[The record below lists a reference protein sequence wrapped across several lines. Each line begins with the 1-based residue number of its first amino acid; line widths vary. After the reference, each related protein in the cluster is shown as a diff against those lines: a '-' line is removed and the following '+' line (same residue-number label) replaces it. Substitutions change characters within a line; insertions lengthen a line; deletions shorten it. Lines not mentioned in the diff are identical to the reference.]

1 VTPNDPSV
9 TEGDAPRTDDQP
21 DRREAAAYMQAFLQM
36 SRDTQLSGTL
46 TGPPVTLGFSS
57 AATLPIPQGIP
68 GYEILGELGRGGM
81 GVVYKARQTGLK
93 RVVALKMVLAGGHAG
108 PEQVARF
115 RAEAEAV
122 ARLRHPGIVQVF
134 DIGEHEGRPYFSMEF
149 VDGPSLAQEL
159 ARELPPPRTAAAL
172 VAGLAVAVHAAHQQ
186 GVIHRDLKPG
196 NILLGRDEFGSN
208 EEAQTPVGIQSSF
221 LARHTAFQPKI
232 ADFGLAKQVQGES
245 DLTHTGAVLGTPC
258 YMAPEQAAGD
268 ATAVGPVADVYAL
281 GGILYECLTGRP
293 PFRGATL
300 ADTLDQVLRTDPI
313 PPSRLQAG
321 IPRDLEVICL
331 KCLRKEPNRRYAS
344 AAALADDLRRF
355 LEGQAILARPA
366 GVVERGWRWCRRKP
380 AVAALLAVVAA
391 TLLGGTG
398 GVLYFAIQADR
409 EADRATGLRIAAEG
423 AAAKEAEAS
432 RQAQT
437 AAEGLRRSLT
447 RLHITTGN
455 RFLEATPPDRAPAAW
470 WFARAW
476 EGEDESADAQ
486 TEAGHRLR
494 VGFALAQGPQLVGA
508 CFHRR
513 PVADALFDPSGKFV
527 LTRTDSPVA
536 QLWDPFKG
544 EPIAQLEHPR
554 KVTASAVRPAGGQ
567 AATGS
572 EDGAVRLWD
581 LPTGRLLR
589 TIPQGGPVLFVSYE
603 RGGKLLVAATAAG
616 AVHFWNPDTGESA
629 APSLKLA
636 QAVYAVGFSPDGRRA
651 VTADAGH
658 AARVWEVDTGKPV
671 AGPLPHRDHRT
682 DDEVAIAYRCW
693 PAFHPKRPLLAVV
706 HPQRVVRVWNLDTG
720 KVVGNQFEFRTAVHQ
735 VRFTPDGSRLLA
747 HVGNTINALALDGTP
762 AILLRHPRES
772 PRSCLSPDG
781 KTLATC
787 STGGVVHLWN
797 AVTYRKIG
805 RPLRCADGVQSLA
818 FSPDG
823 RQLLAASHDGT
834 ARVWRIDGR
843 LPERKYD
850 YDCGRADRVRLSD
863 AIGQRVFD
871 PTGKRELRF
880 GKAGAWLRDR
890 TGAAAV
896 SLPHGP
902 PVVEARFT
910 PNGRRVITRD
920 GDGTLRLWDA
930 VTGEPVGRPIPR
942 APGLI
947 DMAPSADGERVL
959 LLEPGASVPR
969 DERVV
974 TVWEFATA
982 KPVFGPKTGWDSGRQ
997 TYGSDAIARQVS
1009 RAALSPDGTRVV
1021 LASNATGALGVWD
1034 VDSGNELGRTIGY
1047 RGELY
1052 GLRFTSDG
1060 KRFLTNASDTI
1071 ARLWDATTAA
1081 PAGPPLRHPRFCSLA
1096 DVSEDGVRVVT
1107 VDSGDA
1113 IRFWDGLTGDQF
1125 GRFETSAGLSVE
1137 SVWLSADGRRL
1148 ILNRGAVVAD
1158 LPSYQGPAAGV
1169 RPLLRLLTGFDQ
1181 DADGN
1186 VGEVGHQ
1193 TFLADPDGYRRVW
1206 RAWVERSEERR

>member
-1 VTPNDPSV
+1 VTPNDPSA
-9 TEGDAPRTDDQP
+9 TEGDAPRTEDPVDQ
-21 DRREAAAYMQAFLQM
+21 QV

-46 TGPPVTLGFSS
+46 TGAPVTYGFSS
-57 AATLPIPQGIP
+57 AGTLPIPQGVP

-81 GVVYKARQTGLK
+81 GVVYRARQTGLK
-93 RVVALKMVLAGGHAG
+93 RVVALKMVLAGGRAG
-108 PEQVARF
+108 PDQVARF

-122 ARLRHPGIVQVF
+122 AGLRHPGIVQVF
-134 DIGEHEGRPYFSMEF
+134 DIGEYEGRPYFSMEF

-159 ARELPPPRTAAAL
+159 ARELPPPRTAAAV

-196 NILLGRDEFGSN
+196 NILLGKDEFTQN
-208 EEAQTPVGIQSSF
+208 EEPKTPVGLQSSF
-221 LARHTAFQPKI
+221 LSRHTAFQPKI

-268 ATAVGPVADVYAL
+268 ATAVGPAADVYAL

-300 ADTLDQVLRTDPI
+300 ADTYDQVLRTDPI

-321 IPRDLEVICL
+321 VPRDLEVICL

-366 GVVERGWRWCRRKP
+366 GWIERGWRWCRRRP
-380 AVAALLAVVAA
+380 AVAALLAVVAT
-391 TLLGGTG
+391 TLVGGTA

-409 EADRATGLRIAAEG
+409 EADRANQLRVAAEG
-423 AAAKEAEAS
+423 AAASEAEAN
-432 RQAQT
+432 RQAQA

-455 RFLEATPPDRAPAAW
+455 RFLEATPPDRGPAAW

-476 EGEDESADAQ
+476 ESEGEQADAL

-494 VGFALAQGPQLVGA
+494 VGFAIAQGPQLVGM
-508 CFHRR
+508 CFHNR
-513 PVADALFDPSGKFV
+513 PVADALFDSSGKFV
-527 LTRTDSPVA
+527 LTRTDSSVA
-536 QLWDPFKG
+536 QVWDPFKG
-544 EPIAQLEHPR
+544 EPVARLEHPR
-554 KVTASAVRPAGGQ
+554 KVTASAIRSAGGQ
-567 AATGS
+567 ATTGS
-572 EDGAVRLWD
+572 EDGSVRLWD
-581 LPTGRLLR
+581 VPTGRLLR

-616 AVHFWNPDTGESA
+616 AVHFWNPDTGEPA

-636 QAVYAVGFSPDGRRA
+636 RAVYAVGFSPDGRRA

-671 AGPLPHRDHRT
+671 AGPFPHRDHRT
-682 DDEVAIAYRCW
+682 ADEVAIAYRCW

-706 HPQRVVRVWNLDTG
+706 HPQHVVRVWDLDTG
-720 KVVGNQFEFRTAVHQ
+720 RAVGNRFEFRTAVHQ

-747 HVGNTINALALDGTP
+747 HVGNTINALALDGAP
-762 AILLRHPRES
+762 SILLRHPRES

-787 STGGVVHLWN
+787 STGGAVHLWN
-797 AVTYRKIG
+797 TVTYREIG
-805 RPLRCADGVQSLA
+805 RPLRYADGVQALA

-823 RQLLAASHDGT
+823 RHLLAASHDGT
-834 ARVWRIDGR
+834 ARVWRIDSR
-843 LPERKYD
+843 LPEGKYD
-850 YDCGRADRVRLSD
+850 YDCGRADRVRLPD
-863 AIGQRVFD
+863 GGDQRVFD
-871 PTGKRELRF
+871 PAGKREVRF
-880 GKAGAWLRDR
+880 GKDGARLRDR
-890 TGAAAV
+890 TGPAAV
-896 SLPHGP
+896 PLPHAR

-910 PNGRRVITRD
+910 PDGRRVLTRD
-920 GDGTLRLWDA
+920 DGETVRLWDA
-930 VTGEPVGRPIPR
+930 ATGQPIGRPVILPTPLR
-942 APGLI
+942 E
-947 DMAPSADGERVL
+947 MTPSADGGRLLTVERG
-959 LLEPGASVPR
+959 PAAAGH
-969 DERVV
+969 ERVV
-974 TVWEFATA
+974 TVWEFPAG
-982 KPVFGPKTGWDSGRQ
+982 KPVFGPMSKWDSGP
-997 TYGSDAIARQVS
+997 QVFEHPRMFRRIS
-1009 RAALSPDGTRVV
+1009 TATLSPDGTRAV
-1021 LASNATGALGVWD
+1021 LASDASGALGVWD
-1034 VDSGNELGRTIGY
+1034 VNAGTELGRTVGY
-1047 RGELY
+1047 RGLLY
-1052 GLRFTSDG
+1052 GVRFAADG
-1060 KRFLTNASDTI
+1060 RRFLTHGSDTI
-1071 ARLWDATTAA
+1071 ARLWDAATVT

-1107 VDSGDA
+1107 IDSGDA
-1113 IRFWDGLTGDQF
+1113 IQLWDGLTGDQF
-1125 GRFETSAGLSVE
+1125 GRLETPAGLTIH

-1148 ILNRGAVVAD
+1148 VLNQGAVVTD
-1158 LPSYQGPAAGV
+1158 LPSYQGRAADL

-1186 VGEVGHQ
+1186 IGEVGQQ

-1206 RAWVERSEERR
+1206 RDWVGRPGDGR